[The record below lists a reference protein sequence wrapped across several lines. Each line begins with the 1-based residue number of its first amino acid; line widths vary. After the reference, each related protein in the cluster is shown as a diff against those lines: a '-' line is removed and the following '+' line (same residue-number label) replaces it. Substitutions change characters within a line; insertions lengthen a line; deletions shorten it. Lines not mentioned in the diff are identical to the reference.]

1 MDTNTT
7 AQKRSRTRT
16 KTRTRATSRNKT
28 CAIDGSD
35 VGAGVGAGRA
45 NRGRKKRSDNTKK
58 IEGKEKHRVKDKEII
73 TKPVIES
80 TNPFFIA
87 VCAPETYK
95 PRISTLV
102 SEGAGAGNGKRGD
115 TVISNSFIDDR
126 DRERDRER
134 DRGVKTNVFLR
145 HRNRNSNNNNNN
157 NYPNRFI
164 HHPLLQQSRESDNLN
179 SHTQNDTT
187 NVSTN
192 VAIELSNEELFP
204 SLSKTNVSV
213 SSSGPTL
220 NFKEMVMRNA
230 ASVSTTTTSCSREE
244 SRSKESVSVLPPPPT
259 YPRVF
264 PSSQKT
270 ISSSNIFLAAFQNN
284 DDQDDDNNDDYN
296 YDYNNHYN
304 KPDSSFISSSALI
317 DSCDKKYDRLYSS

>member
-1 MDTNTT
+1 
-7 AQKRSRTRT
+7 
-16 KTRTRATSRNKT
+16 
-28 CAIDGSD
+28 
-35 VGAGVGAGRA
+35 VGAGVGAGVGRT

-58 IEGKEKHRVKDKEII
+58 IEGREKHRVKEKEIII

-95 PRISTLV
+95 PRISTPLGEAADNGKFH
-102 SEGAGAGNGKRGD
+102 SGNGSG
-115 TVISNSFIDDR
+115 SGNSFIDDR
-126 DRERDRER
+126 DRDRDRN
-134 DRGVKTNVFLR
+134 RGVKTNVFLR
-145 HRNRNSNNNNNN
+145 HRNRNTNTNTNTNSNTNTNNI
-157 NYPNRFI
+157 YPNRFI
-164 HHPLLQQSRESDNLN
+164 HHPLLQQSRESDILN

-187 NVSTN
+187 NASTN
-192 VAIELSNEELFP
+192 IAIELSNEELFP
-204 SLSKTNVSV
+204 SLSKASVPV

-230 ASVSTTTTSCSREE
+230 VSVSTTTSTTTSGSREE
-244 SRSKESVSVLPPPPT
+244 SRSKESVSILPPPPT

-264 PSSQKT
+264 LSSQKT

-284 DDQDDDNNDDYN
+284 DDDNDNDFNDDYN
-296 YDYNNHYN
+296 NDYNE
-304 KPDSSFISSSALI
+304 PGSSYMSSSALI